1 MKEIKTNYEKGR
13 FSYPMCNGE
22 SRNGWIMKLKKDCR
36 ESNNEFYQRLVE
48 EGYTTI
54 KFYEVSTR
62 VRGLHN
68 TIAYVKR

>member
-13 FSYPMCNGE
+13 FSYPMCNGQDKK
-22 SRNGWIMKLKKDCR
+22 GWIMKLKNDCR

-54 KFYEVSTR
+54 MFYEVSTR
-62 VRGLHN
+62 VRGFHN
-68 TIAYVKR
+68 TIAYVK